1 MQVEQ
6 MVVALVAQMVVS
18 AAARLVEEPMAEA
31 LMAER
36 LADVGSQANVGSQA
50 EAVVVAVLLVAS
62 PHTAR
67 IGTGGSPH
75 SPPAIAPLWRTLP
88 QTACSPA
95 HSTR

>member
-1 MQVEQ
+1 MG
-6 MVVALVAQMVVS
+6 LVAGAKVAAPPV
-18 AAARLVEEPMAEA
+18 AAAASPGVVVMDQELLVM
-31 LMAER
+31 
-36 LADVGSQANVGSQA
+36 
-50 EAVVVAVLLVAS
+50 AVVVAALLVAS